1 MKISPFQLLLCYT
14 KKWISPFQPL
24 LCHTKKN
31 EHTSLSAT
39 CWPLTTILR
48 RWQPLWQNWTL
59 KGFCIFD
66 ANNDKI
72 DWLIW
77 NQRWH
82 QFKLKNKSKLYA
94 NVHISPTQFNSRS
107 GFHVFGH
114 SWGSIVATLYAALK
128 PPGDDNHNDGDE
140 NPIWNCTS
148 EKTTKKFYWQS
159 LPSGLH
165 TVVLGGALANSKVWD
180 SSWNPRL
187 FNHHLLLFPITVA
200 LI

>member
-1 MKISPFQLLLCYT
+1 MNFSISATSLSHQ
-14 KKWISPFQPL
+14 
-24 LCHTKKN
+24 KN

-48 RWQPLWQNWTL
+48 RWQPLWRNWTL
-59 KGFCIFD
+59 KGFWIFD

-128 PPGDDNHNDGDE
+128 PPGDDGHNDGDE
-140 NPIWNCTS
+140 NLIWNCTS
-148 EKTTKKFYWQS
+148 EKTTKNSIDNLYHQVCTLLS
-159 LPSGLH
+159 LE
-165 TVVLGGALANSKVWD
+165 ALWPTQRFWDNSWD
-180 SSWNPRL
+180 PRL
-187 FNHHLLLFPITVA
+187 FNHHLLLFLITIA